1 MNRLVKALRNP
12 ITAAGTAVVLVFVL
26 IAILASVIAPYD
38 PVPLDPD
45 NRMRPPSLEHW
56 FGTDNNGRDVLSR
69 CLYGTQISMRAG
81 ATIVGI
87 SMIIGMLV
95 GSVAAQFGGIVD
107 DVLMRF
113 VDVVL
118 SFPALLL
125 GMMIVTALGHSL
137 NNAILALAI
146 IRWPDYA
153 RLSRALILS
162 ESSKPY
168 IEAARS
174 VGASYSRIYFVH
186 ILRNIAIPIIIKAT
200 LDMGFAI
207 LLMAS
212 LSFIGLGASP
222 PTPELGAMVA
232 RGRFYILDYPWVSF
246 FPGLSIF
253 SVALG
258 FSLLGDGLQEFLDPQ
273 FQLRQKISAREG
285 AS

>member
-1 MNRLVKALRNP
+1 L
-12 ITAAGTAVVLVFVL
+12 
-26 IAILASVIAPYD
+26 
-38 PVPLDPD
+38 
-45 NRMRPPSLEHW
+45 
-56 FGTDNNGRDVLSR
+56 FGTR
-69 CLYGTQISMRAG
+69 ISMRAG
-81 ATIVGI
+81 AMIVGI
-87 SMIIGMLV
+87 AMFVGVAIG
-95 GSVAAQFGGIVD
+95 SIAALSGGVVD
-107 DVLMRF
+107 ELLMRF

-137 NNAILALAI
+137 NNAILAIAI

-153 RLSRALILS
+153 RLTRALVLS
-162 ESSKPY
+162 ESTKPY

-174 VGASYSRIYFVH
+174 MGASYWRIYFVH
-186 ILRNIAIPIIIKAT
+186 LIRNISIPIIIKAT

-232 RGRFYILDYPWVSF
+232 RGRIYILDYPWVSL

-253 SVALG
+253 ALALG
-258 FSLLGDGLQEFLDPQ
+258 FSLLGDGLQELLDPQ
-273 FQLRQKISAREG
+273 FQLRQRTS
-285 AS
+285 

>member
-1 MNRLVKALRNP
+1 MNRAVKALRNP
-12 ITAAGTAVVLVFVL
+12 LTATGTIVVLLFVVV
-26 IAILASVIAPYD
+26 AVLAPLIAPYD
-38 PVPLDPD
+38 TLPLDPN

-56 FGTDNNGRDVLSR
+56 FGTDNNGRDVFSR

-81 ATIVGI
+81 ATIVTIAVIMG
-87 SMIIGMLV
+87 MIV
-95 GSVAAQFGGIVD
+95 GAIAARFGGIVD

-137 NNAILALAI
+137 NNAILAIAI

-168 IEAARS
+168 VEAARS
-174 VGASYSRIYFVH
+174 IGASYSRIYFVH
-186 ILRNIAIPIIIKAT
+186 LLRNIAIPIIIKAT

-232 RGRFYILDYPWVSF
+232 RGRIYILDFPWVSL
-246 FPGLSIF
+246 FPGLCIF
-253 SVALG
+253 SLALG

-273 FQLRQKISAREG
+273 FQLRQKTTA
-285 AS
+285 